1 MAQINPDIN
10 LHDLTMLV
18 LNQAEFNS
26 VDPERLASEVVQK
39 YIDIR
44 RIVLKELQVQ
54 TNYEEWI

>member
-44 RIVLKELQVQ
+44 RIVLKELQIQ